1 VKKVVV
7 WRLGMSLLNHVFVV
21 VVVVMISV
29 DCTGSCSLMNFMT
42 GRSTAGK

>member
-1 VKKVVV
+1 MKKVVV
-7 WRLGMSLLNHVFVV
+7 WRLGMSLLNHVFV